1 VYLASSTNGEIF
13 QMWKKHYD
21 IHTQIELMNSR
32 LQTNLKFED
41 ASNYKTSY
49 FYKKNSSENS
59 SAVDSVRNFYARI
72 LLADVKF
79 ITFSEA
85 NPVSFS
91 SMKIPF
97 FMCLMLQLAC
107 ISSFMME
114 SVVYRMNLIGEYF

>member
-21 IHTQIELMNSR
+21 IHIQIELMNSR

-59 SAVDSVRNFYARI
+59 SAVDSVRNLYAWI

-97 FMCLMLQLAC
+97 FVSHATVGLYLKFYDGML
-107 ISSFMME
+107 
-114 SVVYRMNLIGEYF
+114 